1 MNTHTK
7 TPSIQLTP
15 EIIVSPRLYRFIQ
28 RYADNLGR
36 DIISFLQEEVAMNI
50 EALQDYRHTM
60 RKAAAHGMSY
70 REYVEYES
78 QLANER
84 RAAMQI

>member
-1 MNTHTK
+1 MNMNAHTK

-15 EIIVSPRLYRFIQ
+15 EIIISPRLYRFIQ

-60 RKAAAHGMSY
+60 RKADSLGMSY
-70 REYVEYES
+70 REYCVHACKKAGIS
-78 QLANER
+78 
-84 RAAMQI
+84 